1 MAKKTPDINLLKTGK
16 VNVVDQVIKWALT
29 IGRVLIIVIEV
40 VALSAFL
47 YRFTLDKQL
56 IDLHSKIKQEQAI
69 VDFFK
74 ENEQMYLNLQD
85 RLEVASTYSSQSS
98 KKFKIFNEI
107 INFAPSGI
115 IFNNFSLYED
125 RIRINASTDSIV
137 ALSSFANE
145 LKNYPLINTLSADKI
160 ENKPSTS
167 LITFGI
173 SADLKQEKAKKK

>member
-16 VNVVDQVIKWALT
+16 VNVVDEVIKWSIT
-29 IGRVLIIVIEV
+29 IGRVLIIAVEVI
-40 VALSAFL
+40 ALSAFL
-47 YRFTLDKQL
+47 YRFTLDRQL

-85 RLEVASTYSSQSS
+85 RLDVASTYSNQSS
-98 KKFKIFNEI
+98 EKFKIFNDI
-107 INFAPSGI
+107 IGFAPSGI

-125 RIRINASTDSIV
+125 KIRINATTDSIS
-137 ALSSFANE
+137 ALSTFVNE
-145 LKNYPLINTLSADKI
+145 LKNYSLISTLSVDKI

-173 SADLKQEKAKKK
+173 SAGIKQEKTKKK